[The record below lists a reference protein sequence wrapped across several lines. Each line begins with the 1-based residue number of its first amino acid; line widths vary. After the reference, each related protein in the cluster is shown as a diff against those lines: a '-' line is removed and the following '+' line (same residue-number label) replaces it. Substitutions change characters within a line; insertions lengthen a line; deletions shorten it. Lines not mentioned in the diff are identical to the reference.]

1 MKKVVS
7 LWMVMSLLILSGCQS
22 LAGLE
27 SPEVSVSGINLNS
40 FNLFEQEWGLTLR
53 ARNPNDRELTLN
65 SLDYEIYVNG
75 EKFARGLTNE
85 RITLPAMGD
94 AQVTT
99 TITTSLLSSLQ
110 QLQKIQQRQ
119 DQPLQYR
126 LVGKARVAGVPIP
139 LSFDKEGEM
148 TLPVMP

>member
-7 LWMVMSLLILSGCQS
+7 LGMFMGLLILSGGQS

-53 ARNPNDRELTLN
+53 ARNPNDRDLTLK
-65 SLDYEIYVNG
+65 SLDYEIFING
-75 EKFARGLTNE
+75 EKFARGLTGDSV
-85 RITLPAMGD
+85 TLPAMGD

-99 TITTSLLSSLQ
+99 TITTSLLSSLK
-110 QLQKIQQRQ
+110 QLQKIQQQQ
-119 DQPLQYR
+119 DKPLQYR
-126 LVGKARVAGVPIP
+126 LVGKARVAGVPLP

-148 TLPVMP
+148 KLPAMP

>member
-7 LWMVMSLLILSGCQS
+7 LWMAMGLLILSGCQS

-99 TITTSLLSSLQ
+99 TITTLSL
-110 QLQKIQQRQ
+110 IH
-119 DQPLQYR
+119 
-126 LVGKARVAGVPIP
+126 I
-139 LSFDKEGEM
+139 
-148 TLPVMP
+148 